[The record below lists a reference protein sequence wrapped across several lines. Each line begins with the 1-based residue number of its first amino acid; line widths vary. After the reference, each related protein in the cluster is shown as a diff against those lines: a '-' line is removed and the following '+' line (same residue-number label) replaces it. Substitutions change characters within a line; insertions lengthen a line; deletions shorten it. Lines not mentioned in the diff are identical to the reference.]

1 MKYGVLIQ
9 LLPTF
14 VRQLDNL
21 KGIKADN
28 INGELYEGY
37 NSRFSKSTPGIQQK
51 IRCRTRF
58 FYSYEYFFDMSR
70 DRGSSAQLGRAGI
83 SQTHPLQQARQRRPL
98 CGLGTTSTLFRRG
111 SRRLQTTAQLIIYP
125 DSAHGTNTDNWNYI

>member
-1 MKYGVLIQ
+1 MVSFMVGIIQDSVKVL
-9 LLPTF
+9 L
-14 VRQLDNL
+14 
-21 KGIKADN
+21 G
-28 INGELYEGY
+28 
-37 NSRFSKSTPGIQQK
+37 FSKKFAAAQG
-51 IRCRTRF
+51 F
-58 FYSYEYFFDMSR
+58 FTLMNIFFDMSR